1 MNPFV
6 QQPKETKLVSAAVVS
21 SATVV
26 SKKIV
31 NAIVAE
37 RSRTGAVSFD
47 EEIYAKVLVK
57 GGWEWVFVLCQN
69 PEFRVSV
76 NCEKLKVQFNSSNA
90 TATAGSILP
99 GGPRECGFSWTNDKR
114 LNYN

>member
-31 NAIVAE
+31 NAFVAE

-47 EEIYAKVLVK
+47 VEIFAKVLEK
-57 GGWEWVFVLCQN
+57 GGWDGNGYLFFVKIQN
-69 PEFRVSV
+69 LGF
-76 NCEKLKVQFNSSNA
+76 L
-90 TATAGSILP
+90 SIVK
-99 GGPRECGFSWTNDKR
+99 S
-114 LNYN
+114 